1 LENLFISRDHFIS
14 AAKLLIRTEVISPLW
29 ALLATAACPALEVG
43 KINILK
49 RRRKRRRKHAWR
61 ILRGLVD
68 LGVGRFLGRLDVP
81 LKGITTPSHHNH
93 QPIPPPP

>member
-1 LENLFISRDHFIS
+1 MFHT

-49 RRRKRRRKHAWR
+49 RRGKRRRKHAWR
-61 ILRGLVD
+61 ILRGKGKEMIIENGETHVVD
-68 LGVGRFLGRLDVP
+68 QG
-81 LKGITTPSHHNH
+81 
-93 QPIPPPP
+93 

>member
-1 LENLFISRDHFIS
+1 MFQT

-29 ALLATAACPALEVG
+29 ALVATAACPALEVG

-61 ILRGLVD
+61 ILRGK
-68 LGVGRFLGRLDVP
+68 GKEMIIENGETRLLIRGD
-81 LKGITTPSHHNH
+81 H
-93 QPIPPPP
+93 